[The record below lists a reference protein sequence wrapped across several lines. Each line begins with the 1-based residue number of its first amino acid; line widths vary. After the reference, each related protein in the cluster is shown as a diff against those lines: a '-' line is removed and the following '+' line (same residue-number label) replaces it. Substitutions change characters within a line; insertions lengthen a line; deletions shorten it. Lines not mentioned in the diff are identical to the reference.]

1 VRTRGR
7 RCLID
12 LDTLFDNIDLYSN
25 LQEIEDTIAAD
36 LHRHS
41 IAQVM
46 HNPWQD
52 KAVTVD
58 QADLM
63 TTADVRKRLVAD
75 PRCPEWLRR
84 EIVWAELKRP
94 N

>member
-1 VRTRGR
+1 M
-7 RCLID
+7 ID
-12 LDTLFDNIDLYSN
+12 LDTIFDNIDLYSN
-25 LQEIEDTIAAD
+25 LQEIEGTIAAD

-52 KAVTVD
+52 NAVAVD

-75 PRCPEWLRR
+75 PRCPEWLRK

>member
-1 VRTRGR
+1 M
-7 RCLID
+7 ID
-12 LDTLFDNIDLYSN
+12 IDTIFDNIDLYSN

-41 IAQVM
+41 IGQVM

-52 KAVTVD
+52 GPITAD
-58 QADLM
+58 QTDLM